1 MGWNICRDKP
11 GLTAL
16 FRKEAF
22 IYICTIHVGT
32 CSVLVHLYGMNH
44 SLNVYA
50 RMFALSVKRRDL
62 RHFISEHLHIITL
75 PGSLSVQKTRD
86 VMAVIGLPMYF
97 ISLHNNVK
105 SITTVTGLI
114 SFIFK
119 SVNKNSLH

>member
-62 RHFISEHLHIITL
+62 RALYLRTSTYNN
-75 PGSLSVQKTRD
+75 STRKFVSTKD
-86 VMAVIGLPMYF
+86 
-97 ISLHNNVK
+97 
-105 SITTVTGLI
+105 
-114 SFIFK
+114 
-119 SVNKNSLH
+119 